1 MNPADLTLY
10 FALVL
15 GIVLI
20 PGMDMAFVV
29 GHSLT
34 GGLRAGLAALAGIVA
49 GAACH
54 LAMGAMGLALLLK
67 TLPGAFATMLLA
79 GAVYLAWLGWG
90 LMRAEPSAPAATGDG
105 PAEKGVAASPRVR
118 SAFLGAMLTNLLN
131 PKAYLFSLAVLPQ
144 FVHPERGG
152 LALQL
157 GALGLVT
164 ASTQVAVYGGLAWVA
179 VGGRRRLAGGDTAT
193 DLRRQRLLLRAVG
206 ALLWVTAGYTAW
218 QAWTQAATG

>member
-1 MNPADLTLY
+1 MAPAELTLY

-34 GGLRAGLAALAGIVA
+34 GGLRAGMAALAGVVA
-49 GAACH
+49 GALCH

-67 TLPGAFATMLLA
+67 TLPGAFTAMLVV
-79 GAVYLAWLGWG
+79 GALYLAWLGWG
-90 LMRAEPSAPAATGDG
+90 LMRTEP
-105 PAEKGVAASPRVR
+105 VASPDEGAAAAPSRSR
-118 SAFLGAMLTNLLN
+118 SAFFGAMLTNLLN

-157 GALGLVT
+157 GVIGVVT
-164 ASTQVAVYGGLAWVA
+164 AATQISVYGGLAWLA
-179 VGGRRRLAGGDTAT
+179 AGGRQRLGQASGAAG
-193 DLRRQRLLLRAVG
+193 LRRQRLLLRIVG
-206 ALLWVTAGYTAW
+206 LLLWTTALYTAW
-218 QAWTQAATG
+218 QAWLQAAGPAA

>member
-1 MNPADLTLY
+1 MTPADLTLY

-34 GGLRAGLAALAGIVA
+34 GGMRAGLAALAGIVA
-49 GAACH
+49 GAFCH
-54 LAMGAMGLALLLK
+54 LTMGAMGLALLLK
-67 TLPGAFATMLLA
+67 ALPGAFTAMLMA
-79 GAVYLAWLGWG
+79 GAAYLAWLGWG
-90 LMRAEPSAPAATGDG
+90 LMRVQPC
-105 PAEKGVAASPRVR
+105 ASPQQHSTGGSRAR
-118 SAFLGAMLTNLLN
+118 SAFFGAMLTNLLN

-157 GALGLVT
+157 GLIGLVT
-164 ASTQVAVYGGLAWVA
+164 AGTQIGVYGGLAWLA
-179 VGGRRRLAGGDTAT
+179 AGGRRRLQGT
-193 DLRRQRLLLRAVG
+193 DAAALRRQRLLLRGVG
-206 ALLWVTAGYTAW
+206 LLLWATALYTAW
-218 QAWTQAATG
+218 QAWAQSALPLG

>member
-1 MNPADLTLY
+1 MTAAELSLY

-34 GGLRAGLAALAGIVA
+34 GGLRAGLAALAGVVA
-49 GAACH
+49 GALCH
-54 LAMGAMGLALLLK
+54 LTMGAMGLALLLK
-67 TLPGAFATMLLA
+67 ALPGAFTAMLAA
-79 GAVYLAWLGWG
+79 GALYLAWLGWG
-90 LMRAEPSAPAATGDG
+90 LLRAEPQASAPGDAAAA
-105 PAEKGVAASPRVR
+105 PAGRTR

-157 GALGLVT
+157 GVIAVVT
-164 ASTQVAVYGGLAWVA
+164 AATQIAIYGGLAWLA
-179 VGGRRRLAGGDTAT
+179 AGGRGRLARADAQG
-193 DLRRQRLLLRAVG
+193 LRRQRLLLRGVG
-206 ALLWVTAGYTAW
+206 VLLWITALYTAW
-218 QAWTQAATG
+218 QAWAQAVGGSMPG

>member
-1 MNPADLTLY
+1 MNSAELTLY

-34 GGLRAGLAALAGIVA
+34 GGLRAGLAALAGVVA
-49 GAACH
+49 GALCH

-67 TLPGAFATMLLA
+67 ALPGAFTAMLAA

-90 LMRAEPSAPAATGDG
+90 LMRVEPSAVASERPVGG
-105 PAEKGVAASPRVR
+105 PQAR

-157 GALGLVT
+157 GAIGLVT
-164 ASTQVAVYGGLAWVA
+164 ASTQIGVYGGLAWLA
-179 VGGRRRLAGGDTAT
+179 AGGRRRLEGADAAALG
-193 DLRRQRLLLRAVG
+193 RQRLLLRIVG
-206 ALLWVTAGYTAW
+206 LLLWVTALYTGW
-218 QAWTQAATG
+218 QAWTQSASLAP

>member
-1 MNPADLTLY
+1 MTAAELTLY

-34 GGLRAGLAALAGIVA
+34 GGLRAGLAALGGVVA
-49 GAACH
+49 GAFCH
-54 LAMGAMGLALLLK
+54 LAMGAMGLALLLQA
-67 TLPGAFATMLLA
+67 LPGAFTTMLVA
-79 GAVYLAWLGWG
+79 GAIYLGWLGWG
-90 LMRAEPSAPAATGDG
+90 LMRAEPGATQAQLADG
-105 PAEKGVAASPRVR
+105 PRAH
-118 SAFLGAMLTNLLN
+118 SAFFGAMLTNLLN

-157 GALGLVT
+157 GAIGIVT
-164 ASTQVAVYGGLAWVA
+164 AATQIGVYGGLAWLA
-179 VGGRRRLAGGDTAT
+179 AGGRRRLGTADAAG
-193 DLRRQRLLLRAVG
+193 LRRQRLLLRAVG
-206 ALLWVTAGYTAW
+206 LLLWVTALYTAW
-218 QAWTQAATG
+218 QAWHQAGMASMG

>member
-34 GGLRAGLAALAGIVA
+34 GGLRAGLAALGGVVA
-49 GAACH
+49 GAFCH
-54 LAMGAMGLALLLK
+54 LAMGAMGLALLLQ
-67 TLPGAFATMLLA
+67 TLPGAFTIMLVA
-79 GAVYLAWLGWG
+79 GAIYLGWLGWG
-90 LMRAEPSAPAATGDG
+90 LMRAEPTATQSRPADG
-105 PAEKGVAASPRVR
+105 PRAH
-118 SAFLGAMLTNLLN
+118 SAFFGAMLTNLLN

-157 GALGLVT
+157 GAIGIVT
-164 ASTQVAVYGGLAWVA
+164 AATQIGVYGGLAWLA
-179 VGGRRRLAGGDTAT
+179 AGGRRRLGTADAAG
-193 DLRRQRLLLRAVG
+193 LRRQRLLLRGVG
-206 ALLWVTAGYTAW
+206 LLLWVTALYTAW
-218 QAWTQAATG
+218 QAWHQAGMAALG

>member
-1 MNPADLTLY
+1 MTPAELTLY

-34 GGLRAGLAALAGIVA
+34 GGLRTGLAALGGVVA
-49 GAACH
+49 GALCH
-54 LAMGAMGLALLLK
+54 LTMGAMGLALLLK
-67 TLPGAFATMLLA
+67 ALPGAFTAMLVA

-90 LMRAEPSAPAATGDG
+90 LMRAEPATQASGGAATGG
-105 PAEKGVAASPRVR
+105 TRPR
-118 SAFLGAMLTNLLN
+118 SAFFGAMLTNLLN

-152 LALQL
+152 LVWQL
-157 GALGLVT
+157 GVIGLVT
-164 ASTQVAVYGGLAWVA
+164 AATQIAVYGGLAWLA
-179 VGGRRRLAGGDTAT
+179 AGGRRRLGSSTAAG
-193 DLRRQRLLLRAVG
+193 LRRQRWLLRAVG
-206 ALLWVTAGYTAW
+206 ALLWLTALYTAW
-218 QAWTQAATG
+218 QAWAQFVTPGETPL

>member
-1 MNPADLTLY
+1 MTPAELTLY

-34 GGLRAGLAALAGIVA
+34 GGLRAGLAALAGVVA
-49 GAACH
+49 GALCH

-67 TLPGAFATMLLA
+67 ALPGAFTAMLAA

-90 LMRAEPSAPAATGDG
+90 LMRAEPSAPASGQPVGG
-105 PAEKGVAASPRVR
+105 PRAR
-118 SAFLGAMLTNLLN
+118 SAFFGAMLTNLLN

-157 GALGLVT
+157 GAIGLVT
-164 ASTQVAVYGGLAWVA
+164 ATTQIAVYGGLAWLA
-179 VGGRRRLAGGDTAT
+179 AGGRKRLEGADAAALG
-193 DLRRQRLLLRAVG
+193 RQRLLLRLVG
-206 ALLWVTAGYTAW
+206 LLLWATALYTAW
-218 QAWTQAATG
+218 QAWMQATPPAA